1 MKEFISH
8 ILKQVAAILEYV
20 IAFMLAI
27 GIILLCFRMVCSL
40 QNIPHLNTYPNYD
53 DLLEVCFNLII
64 GVELIRM
71 MYSHSPSTV
80 FEVLLFAIARHIIM
94 DHSSIYSSLIGVC
107 SIAVL
112 FATRKYLFSEFDVAD
127 ETVFRAST
135 KAKVVNKI
143 LSVNIP
149 HKTDDTL
156 AVRLFVEHISVI
168 CLLYNMFFK
177 KECFAQEQEYRMVFL
192 CVHRRKQLLS
202 GDSILVEYRIKDE
215 VFIPFIRMKLGDI
228 SCLKSVCVG
237 TKNTSDLAVK
247 GLRHYFGSRNL
258 EVRVKKSEIPLRY

>member
-1 MKEFISH
+1 MKKYVYAFLKNLTTALEF
-8 ILKQVAAILEYV
+8 V
-20 IAFMLAI
+20 IALILAA
-27 GIILLCFRMVCSL
+27 GIILMTFQLVLSFGNLADLSK
-40 QNIPHLNTYPNYD
+40 YPNYD
-53 DLLEVCFNLII
+53 DLLTTCFNLII

-156 AVRLFVEHISVI
+156 ADVLLPHLDEHNITP
-168 CLLYNMFFK
+168 
-177 KECFAQEQEYRMVFL
+177 R
-192 CVHRRKQLLS
+192 
-202 GDSILVEYRIKDE
+202 
-215 VFIPFIRMKLGDI
+215 
-228 SCLKSVCVG
+228 VG
-237 TKNTSDLAVK
+237 ACYYFPDC
-247 GLRHYFGSRNL
+247 GLRVAKLHDGKISRIQ
-258 EVRVKKSEIPLRY
+258 VIRAIH